1 MLPNAGNAR
10 IKRQYFIYLK
20 EAKQLSD
27 RTLDGVARA
36 LDLFEAHTNGQD
48 FRQFHL
54 QQAIGFKASLVRE
67 PSARTKTRRSE
78 ASRHTILLA
87 VKNFFRWL
95 AGQRGYRSRITYADT
110 EYFSLSGRETRI
122 ATARRESPIPTIEQ
136 IRHVIQSMP
145 AVTDIEC
152 RNRALIAFTLLSGAR
167 VGALASLRLKHI
179 DMIEAKVVQD
189 AREVNTKFGKTF
201 TTYFFP
207 VGEDILAIF
216 AEWVR
221 YLRNE
226 KLLGYDDPLFPASR
240 VGVGEDQ
247 QFEAQGLAR
256 KGWSDGDPIRKIF
269 RDAFLGA
276 GLPYFN
282 PHSFRNTL
290 VMLGEQLC
298 STPEEFKS
306 WSQNLGHDGVLT
318 TFFSYGEVPGR
329 RQAQLIRTLACRP
342 GVLGLR

>member
-1 MLPNAGNAR
+1 M
-10 IKRQYFIYLK
+10 
-20 EAKQLSD
+20 
-27 RTLDGVARA
+27 ARA
-36 LDLFEAHTNGQD
+36 LDLFEAHTHGQD
-48 FRQFHL
+48 FRQFHI
-54 QQAIGFKASLVRE
+54 QQAIDFKTSLALE
-67 PSARTKTRRSE
+67 PSARTKIWRSE

-110 EYFSLSGRETRI
+110 EYFNLSGRETRI
-122 ATARRESPIPTIEQ
+122 ATARRKSPVPTIEQ

-145 AVTDIEC
+145 AVTEIEC
-152 RNRALIAFTLLSGAR
+152 RNRALIAFALLSGAR
-167 VGALASLRLKHI
+167 VGALASFRLKHI

-226 KLLGYDDPLFPASR
+226 KLLGYDDPLFPASC

-256 KGWSDGDPIRKIF
+256 NGWSDGDPIRKIF

-298 STPEEFKS
+298 STAEEFKS

-318 TFFSYGEVPGR
+318 TFVSYGEVPGR
-329 RQAQLIRTLACRP
+329 RQAQVIRN
-342 GVLGLR
+342 LGQNARNARI